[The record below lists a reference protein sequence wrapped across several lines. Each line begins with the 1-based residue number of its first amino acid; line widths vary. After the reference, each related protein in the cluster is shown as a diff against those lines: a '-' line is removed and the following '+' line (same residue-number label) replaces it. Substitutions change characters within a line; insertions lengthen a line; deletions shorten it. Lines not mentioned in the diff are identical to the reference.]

1 MDLGAM
7 LLSQAGG
14 FALVFSRIAGFVATS
29 PFPGNHASKTQRVGL
44 VCVLSWVA
52 TPLASFARVP
62 SGPNGGLGAMLV
74 ASAMLEIGC
83 GVAIGLTF
91 RFVLAAADVAGA
103 ALAQA
108 SGLSSANV
116 LDPTSGIQEPVLGRI
131 LTLMSMLLALSVG
144 AHRIVISYLLE
155 SLRVLPVGTHIDLA
169 GAMPVFVLMASNALL
184 VGVRL
189 SLPIVAV
196 SLVLQLTLAMIARA
210 APSLQIFSVGLALLV
225 LTTLTILV
233 EGIHEISAG
242 MLVELASI
250 GPHLDQVLSRLAGQ

>member
-7 LLSQAGG
+7 LVSQAGG

-29 PFPGNHASKTQRVGL
+29 PFPGNYASKTQRVGL

-52 TPLASFARVP
+52 TPIASFAHVP
-62 SGPNGGLGAMLV
+62 QGLGAMLA

-108 SGLSSANV
+108 SGLSSANI
-116 LDPTSGIQEPVLGRI
+116 LDPTSGTQEPVLGRI
-131 LTLMSMLLALSVG
+131 LALMSMLLALSVG

-169 GAMPVFVLMASNALL
+169 GAMPVFVMMAGNALL

-233 EGIHEISAG
+233 DGIHEISAG
-242 MLVELASI
+242 MLVELATI
-250 GPHLDQVLSRLAGQ
+250 GPHLDQLFSRLAGQ

>member
-1 MDLGAM
+1 MNLGAL

-29 PFPGNHASKTQRVGL
+29 PFPGNNVSKTQRVGL

-52 TPLASFARVP
+52 TPIASFARVP
-62 SGPNGGLGAMLV
+62 NGIGAMLA

-103 ALAQA
+103 ALSQG
-108 SGLSSANV
+108 SGLSAANI
-116 LDPTSGIQEPVLGRI
+116 LDPTSGTQEPALGRVI
-131 LTLMSMLLALSVG
+131 TLMTMLLALSVG
-144 AHRIVISYLLE
+144 AHRVVISYLLE

-169 GAMPVFVLMASNALL
+169 GALPVFIAMSSNALL

-189 SLPIVAV
+189 ALPVVAV

-210 APSLQIFSVGLALLV
+210 APSLQIFSVGLSLLV
-225 LTTLTILV
+225 LTSLTILID
-233 EGIHEISAG
+233 GIHEISAG
-242 MLVELASI
+242 MLIELASV
-250 GPHLDQVLSRLAGQ
+250 GPHLDQLFSRLAGQ